1 MPPRREGGIAMDP
14 RRLGGHEEVVVA
26 NFSTDIAKTEAA
38 VERWAERISP
48 HLTAI
53 AENIIQAGRELILA
67 KEELPHGDFLDLVES
82 LGLRPRTAQKFMAIA
97 RHELLGNASPGTQLP
112 TSWTVLYELSRA
124 PGELLEQAFADG
136 EVASDMSRKDAVQ
149 LVARLQIE
157 ARTAEADTIE
167 ARIRRAQWEIG
178 GIAAGFMYAGGDIA
192 CAAQMVGH
200 VPPVWEYL
208 GCEGPIDWLEDCVA
222 LVALFP
228 RPDFTQPWDKQ
239 REPTR

>member
-1 MPPRREGGIAMDP
+1 M
-14 RRLGGHEEVVVA
+14 A
-26 NFSTDIAKTEAA
+26 NFSTDIATTEAT
-38 VERWAERISP
+38 VVRWAERISP

-53 AENIIQAGRELILA
+53 AQNIIQAGRELIFA

-97 RHELLGNASPGTQLP
+97 RHELLGNASPGSHLP

-167 ARIRRAQWEIG
+167 VRIRRAQWEMG
-178 GIAAGFMYAGGDIA
+178 CVAAGFMHADGDIA
-192 CAAQMVGH
+192 FAAEMLLDH
-200 VPPVWEYL
+200 VPPVWERL
-208 GCEGPIDWLEDCVA
+208 GYEGPVDWLEDCAA
-222 LVALFP
+222 LFALFP
-228 RPDFTQPWDKQ
+228 KPDFSQPWDKQ
-239 REPTR
+239 PEPAP